1 MTARTSRR
9 ATETTTPRP
18 LPVQGRM
25 VPAGAAV
32 MNVVL
37 RVAGIAPARID
48 LSHIGTPEQRL
59 GLSVG
64 TVLIY
69 LRSGIT
75 ARNVAE
81 GWGRAAVLAQSLT
94 PAIAGRRP
102 LLVGPSTV
110 GALVQLAGV
119 PDITANLVPATAGQ
133 LLHIQVGPMTWELSD
148 ANANTSMLRAWRQAA
163 KLIEDNPT
171 EDDDYML

>member
-9 ATETTTPRP
+9 ATETTTPS

-81 GWGRAAVLAQSLT
+81 GG
-94 PAIAGRRP
+94 AGPPSSPSRSPRR
-102 LLVGPSTV
+102 S
-110 GALVQLAGV
+110 
-119 PDITANLVPATAGQ
+119 
-133 LLHIQVGPMTWELSD
+133 
-148 ANANTSMLRAWRQAA
+148 R
-163 KLIEDNPT
+163 
-171 EDDDYML
+171 